1 MEDEQGRKDGTL
13 TLTEGQI
20 SFALPK
26 VDTVVMV
33 PISIGQIY
41 LEERPLTRIMCEDLL
56 LQALPLHHLQ
66 LYCCC
71 TNFSE
76 PMNHYEVKVSLV
88 YLHSFSS
95 LTTLIAVGV
104 FPLLILGLVSAN
116 TRALG
121 C

>member
-1 MEDEQGRKDGTL
+1 
-13 TLTEGQI
+13 
-20 SFALPK
+20 
-26 VDTVVMV
+26 MV

-76 PMNHYEVKVSLV
+76 RMNHYEVKVSLV
-88 YLHSFSS
+88 YLHSFSY
-95 LTTLIAVGV
+95 LATLIAVDV
-104 FPLLILGLVSAN
+104 YPLLILGLVSAN